1 MAEPEHFKQP
11 AWAEGQI
18 MKRRDF
24 LKAIPATGLVV
35 TGASLRPN
43 FAEAA
48 PGPESSSGSAGGS
61 GSPQSKGFR
70 VAGTTYDDP
79 GAYDGVH
86 CDQFGIDAE
95 GKPIADNLTGTGSDA
110 GLKEH
115 DPDKPHKMKLTQEEQ
130 DILNGSQGPVMAK
143 VLKTIVMHGELF
155 GAERLADCGG
165 APHSSLYTGSPW
177 VEPVLEMFEE
187 IADAGLVAHAPYTV
201 NPMPLDLYTVGQDP
215 VKRNMML
222 EGYPLQGRLIQ
233 VHTRLGAR
241 PLDNWSC
248 ACYLPEVGNTAE
260 PGTVVSW
267 AESSAVNYGNSVL
280 GMRINRMATGM
291 EVLCAIAGKVPVFG
305 VLTDEGRKAKWHIDI
320 RLSKEPHWGALGGA
334 VGTKV
339 VEQIPYITGI
349 DQWLTL
355 KEDGGVDGVTMGKLK
370 AFGSATASSGA
381 VGLYHVENITP
392 EAREHGRAQLADGYQ
407 TYVIDDAEY
416 ERVLS
421 TFNNRWKDPDGDPTS
436 VYIGCPHNTYDEIVY
451 WSKKFVTAIEESDQE
466 TVAIPV
472 VMACSIVVRN
482 KLLDEHP
489 VLLRDVLR
497 AGVRFTT
504 ICTPA
509 YQGLKGMADIDRGVT
524 NSNKARY
531 YSRLRLFGDDDLLE
545 IAMTGKIRA

>member
-1 MAEPEHFKQP
+1 M
-11 AWAEGQI
+11 
-18 MKRRDF
+18 RRREF
-24 LKAIPATGLVV
+24 IKIIPAAAMLPAVV
-35 TGASLRPN
+35 ATTVEG
-43 FAEAA
+43 AEAA
-48 PGPESSSGSAGGS
+48 GEQPSSGSPGGS
-61 GSPQSKGFR
+61 GSSEQSQGFG
-70 VAGTTYDDP
+70 VSNPNLDDP
-79 GAYDGVH
+79 GAHDFVH
-86 CDQFGIDAE
+86 CDQFGIDSE
-95 GKPIADNLTGTGSDA
+95 GNPIADHLTGTGSDA

-115 DPDKPHKMKLTQEEQ
+115 DPDNPHKMTLTQEEQ
-130 DILNGSQGPVMAK
+130 DILNGSQGETMAK

-155 GAERLADCGG
+155 GAERLAECGG

-187 IADAGLVAHAPYTV
+187 IADAGLKAFAPYTV
-201 NPMPLDLYTVGQDP
+201 NPMPLDLYSVGQDP

-241 PLDNWSC
+241 PLDVWSC
-248 ACYLPEVGNTAE
+248 ACYVPEVGNTAE

-280 GMRINRMATGM
+280 ALRVNRMATGM

-305 VLTDEGRKAKWHIDI
+305 VLTDEGRKAKWHIDV

-349 DQWLTL
+349 DQWIPM
-355 KEDGGVDGVTMGKLK
+355 EDGKPDLVAMGKLK
-370 AFGSATASSGA
+370 AFGSSTASSGA
-381 VGLYHVENITP
+381 VGLYHMENVTP
-392 EAREHGRAQLADGYQ
+392 EAQEQGRKLLADDYQ
-407 TYVIDDAEY
+407 TYVIDDAELA
-416 ERVLS
+416 RVMG
-421 TFNNRWKDPDGDPTS
+421 TFKNLWKDQDGDPTS
-436 VYIGCPHNTYDEIVY
+436 VYIGCPHNTYDEILY
-451 WSKKFVTAIEESDQE
+451 WSKKIDKAIKESGQE
-466 TVAIPV
+466 KVAIPV

-489 VLLRDVLR
+489 ILLRDVLR

-524 NSNKARY
+524 NSNKARF
-531 YSRLRLFGDDDLLE
+531 YSRLRLFGDDDLLQ
-545 IAMTGKIRA
+545 IAMTGKLPA